1 MMRYCF
7 ILAMCFL
14 HVFCSRKP
22 VPHSGSKALQ
32 ASSRQYLALGDS
44 YTIGEGVTSSQTYPQ
59 LLVDALKAK
68 QVDFGSPVVIARTGW
83 ATADLLNAIEK
94 SNLKERKFDLVSL
107 LIGVNNEF
115 QGRDLEEFEQQF
127 RELLYK
133 AIAFASGDK
142 RKVFVLSIPDYGY
155 TPFGNSD
162 QPAISARID
171 VFNQKLIQI
180 TQSEGVAYYD
190 ITGISRKAISDNSLI
205 AGDGLHP
212 SGKMYAEFVRE
223 IEAKVIRQAGLQ

>member
-1 MMRYCF
+1 MRYCF
-7 ILAMCFL
+7 ILAICFL

-22 VPHSGSKALQ
+22 ALNSGSKALQ
-32 ASSRQYLALGDS
+32 VPSRQYLALGDS
-44 YTIGEGVTSSQTYPQ
+44 YTIGEGVASSQTYPQ
-59 LLVDALKAK
+59 LLVNALKAK

-83 ATADLLNAIEK
+83 TTADLLNAIEK
-94 SNLKERKFDLVSL
+94 SNLKEKKFDLVSL

-155 TPFGNSD
+155 TPFGNAD

-171 VFNQKLIQI
+171 MFNRKLMQI

-190 ITGISRKAISDNSLI
+190 MTGISRKAISDNSLI

-212 SGKMYAEFVRE
+212 SGKMYAEFVDE
-223 IEAKVIRQAGLQ
+223 IEAKVIHQLGLQ